1 MSKFLVAAGLALGL
15 SIGMAGKAEAISIS
29 LDACKAGQDCTDLT
43 GSIDTNI
50 DLVGGQLEFVIDNNI
65 VDDQVGEAS
74 FIDQIG
80 FVYDGDLT
88 GLTLDSFVVDEGVV
102 ATPTLSFDGKVTN
115 LLVDFDFDFQ
125 QENTDGRFQ
134 PGDKVTIL
142 VDFTGTV
149 TLDNFLSGA
158 AHLQG
163 VGENAE
169 NSLGLVDSPDDV
181 DVDIPDD
188 LDIVDIPDDLDV
200 EPEPATLMLFGAGM
214 AVAGARM
221 RRRNRK

>member
-1 MSKFLVAAGLALGL
+1 MSKVLVAGVLALGL

-29 LDACKAGQDCTDLT
+29 LDTCKAGQDCTDLT
-43 GSIDTNI
+43 GSIDTEIN
-50 DLVGGQLEFVIDNNI
+50 LVGGQLEFVIDNN
-65 VDDQVGEAS
+65 VVNDQTGEDS

-88 GLTLDSFVVDEGVV
+88 GLVLDSFVVDEGIV
-102 ATPTLSFDGKVTN
+102 ATPTLSFDGSVTN
-115 LLVDFDFDFQ
+115 LVVDFDFDFQ
-125 QENTDGRFQ
+125 NAGNDDGRFES
-134 PGDKVTIL
+134 GDKVTIL
-142 VDFTGTV
+142 VDFDNTV
-149 TLDNFLSGA
+149 TLENFLSGA

-163 VGENAE
+163 VGEDGQ

-181 DVDIPDD
+181 VDIPDD
-188 LDIVDIPDDLDV
+188 LDIDVPDDLDI

-221 RRRNRK
+221 RRRNKK